1 MGRDSHEGDM
11 GGAVLVGGDWCCCG
25 GGGRRCGRIGGMAR
39 LRGGVLERV
48 GGDSGEGEWEG
59 GWLGRGKVGGRVG

>member
-1 MGRDSHEGDM
+1 
-11 GGAVLVGGDWCCCG
+11 
-25 GGGRRCGRIGGMAR
+25 MAR

>member
-1 MGRDSHEGDM
+1 MWE
-11 GGAVLVGGDWCCCG
+11 DWWNG
-25 GGGRRCGRIGGMAR
+25 EVE
-39 LRGGVLERV
+39 GGVLERV